1 MPKKATK
8 RPINDNPS
16 ERGFTKEREI
26 AAKLRELCDYSQK
39 FNYHYYEIDKDS
51 ICTSLKVYIANEEGM
66 ENDVNFLLRR
76 RSKVVRWLNKKLL
89 ITDTENV
96 AIQSKDFGGN
106 VPTDK
111 VTKDITHAL
120 MTHNLGFNLKANT
133 FIVTQSS
140 GDFLLE
146 SKLKAEYHVKIINAD
161 DLSDYEVQKDI
172 GANSIA
178 WSPYNEATDKW
189 SPKNLEIGKLTL
201 LDDGHS
207 FWKGLKLANFIHVDC
222 IGNEDAYEKVRAPL
236 HVMDTYMNPEYYA
249 YLASNGIGPKA
260 EKFLERVNGLC
271 MTPDK
276 FYELIEKRTFFDKFD
291 NISYDYN
298 FGRGRVV
305 VGEVEDSLLN
315 HFEALIDNPSNKV
328 INEKNVINAISTLVN
343 HRPVIRV

>member
-1 MPKKATK
+1 MPKKDTK
-8 RPINDNPS
+8 RPVNDNPS
-16 ERGFTKEREI
+16 ARGFAKEDEI
-26 AAKLRELCDYSQK
+26 AAKLRELCDYSQR

-96 AIQSKDFGGN
+96 AIQSKDVDGN
-106 VPTDK
+106 VSTNN

-120 MTHNLGFNLKANT
+120 MTHNLGFNFKANT
-133 FIVTQSS
+133 FVVTKSS

-146 SKLKAEYHVKIINAD
+146 SKLKAEYHVGIINVD
-161 DLSDYEVQKDI
+161 DLSDYEVQKDV
-172 GANSIA
+172 GVNSIA

-189 SPKNLEIGKLTL
+189 SPRKLDIGHLTL
-201 LDDGHS
+201 LDTGYS
-207 FWKGLKLANFIHVDC
+207 FWKGLKLANFIYIDC
-222 IGNEDAYEKVRAPL
+222 IGNKDAYEAVRAPL
-236 HVMDTYMNPEYYA
+236 HVMNTYMNPEYYV

-276 FYELIEKRTFFDKFD
+276 FYGLIEKRTFFDKFD

-305 VGEVEDSLLN
+305 VGEIEENLLN
-315 HFEALIDNPSNKV
+315 HFETLIDNPNNKL
-328 INEKNVINAISTLVN
+328 ISEKNVMSAISNLVN
-343 HRPVIRV
+343 HRPVFRV